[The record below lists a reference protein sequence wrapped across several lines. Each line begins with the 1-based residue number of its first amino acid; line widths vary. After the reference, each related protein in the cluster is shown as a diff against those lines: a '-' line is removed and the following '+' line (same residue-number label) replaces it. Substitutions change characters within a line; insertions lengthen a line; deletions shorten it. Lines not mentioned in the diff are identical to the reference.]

1 MASLLDG
8 IKNLRT
14 QRSTLSPTNDCV
26 EDQNGIDRMI
36 AMYADINKRSEYIH
50 QDNSPATE
58 QDKQTLEKIE
68 KAFTFCWN
76 NLAQDKQKELVDQ
89 LLKRGLLPER
99 VKEVLE
105 MFNGEVVSL
114 L

>member
-8 IKNLRT
+8 IKNLKA
-14 QRSTLSPTNDCV
+14 QRSTALPTNACV
-26 EDQNGIDRMI
+26 ESQSDIPRMI
-36 AMYADINKRSEYIH
+36 TMYVDINKRSEYIY
-50 QDNSPATE
+50 QDNSRATE
-58 QDKQTLEKIE
+58 QDKQELEKIE
-68 KAFTFCWN
+68 KAFTFRWTD
-76 NLAQDKQKELVDQ
+76 LAQEKQKELVDQ

-99 VKEVLE
+99 VREVME